1 MKSRIFVSLL
11 LALVMLV
18 TLATPALAGKPAKGG
33 LYAWDFGPVGPEIG
47 SVSLQRTHDN
57 HIKVSLV
64 FKGATPSQQYYVRL
78 SNGGAWWDDSNVY
91 ANSRGVL
98 RVKLTSTAPM
108 GFTTMS
114 IVVDE
119 APYDTTW
126 DFGTYAIE
134 VPLN

>member
-1 MKSRIFVSLL
+1 MKSKITVSIL
-11 LALVMLV
+11 LAVLMLA
-18 TLATPALAGKPAKGG
+18 TLATPALAGKPAGGG
-33 LYAWDFGPVGPEIG
+33 LYAWDMGPVGPEIG

-64 FKGATPSQQYYVRL
+64 FKGATPDQQYYVRA
-78 SNGGAWWDDSNVY
+78 SNGAALWDDSSVY

-98 RVKLTSTAPM
+98 RVKLTSTNPTM
-108 GFTTMS
+108 LTTFS
-114 IVVDE
+114 IVVE
-119 APYDTTW
+119 EYPYDTTW